1 MIRRPSSP
9 GLAAGFAGMTLLT
22 CACLAG
28 PWLVRPLPDTDL
40 ARCRLL
46 PPGSRVTV
54 VTLED
59 GRVLVSPQVETV
71 ASMLRIGGGARPLEI
86 ERASVTRLSRHRY
99 WMGSDRFGRD
109 LLRQLLLGG
118 RISLAIAALAAALAV
133 LVGASVGLAAA
144 SGGRLV
150 DGALMRTVDALLAF
164 PSLLLMILLAA
175 LFRPSPT
182 LLVLVLG
189 LSSWMGVARL
199 VRGQVLSLRTR
210 TFVLAARTSG
220 SRWHRI
226 WLLHY
231 APGLAG
237 PVSQDTALRLGD
249 LVIAEATL
257 SYLNLGVPATVPTWG
272 SLVAEG
278 HGALFMGAE
287 RFPAVLDGWW
297 LATFPGLAIA
307 LLVVSLAL
315 VGDGIHGL
323 VRGSEHG
330 DRSEDLPH
338 REGELG

>member
-1 MIRRPSSP
+1 MVT
-9 GLAAGFAGMTLLT
+9 ATT
-22 CACLAG
+22 T
-28 PWLVRPLPDTDL
+28 TD
-40 ARCRLL
+40 
-46 PPGSRVTV
+46 GKT
-54 VTLED
+54 
-59 GRVLVSPQVETV
+59 LVSPRVEVTDNAVRIEDRDQV
-71 ASMLRIGGGARPLEI
+71 LEI
-86 ERASVTRLSRHRY
+86 ERSAVVSLSRHRY
-99 WMGSDRFGRD
+99 WLGSDRFGRD
-109 LLRQLLLGG
+109 VLRQLLRGG
-118 RISLAIAALAAALAV
+118 RVSLLIALLSAALAV
-133 LVGASVGLAAA
+133 AVGASVGVAAA

-150 DGALMRTVDALLAF
+150 DGTLMRLVDALLAF

-175 LFRPSPT
+175 LLRPSPA

-226 WLLHY
+226 LALHY
-231 APGLAG
+231 GPGLAG

-272 SLVAEG
+272 SMVAEG

-287 RFPAVLDGWW
+287 RFPVVLDGWW

-315 VGDGIHGL
+315 VGDGVQAL
-323 VRGSEHG
+323 VQGSDLAEPAEDHTPDRG
-330 DRSEDLPH
+330 
-338 REGELG
+338 